1 MRKQLGFLALAIIF
15 LLLPL
20 PSCAKKQAPSC
31 REVLTALIDAEGQA
45 LPAGRIYDMRA
56 GEDGAERLP
65 DSLLPAL
72 LGEGKMPAVSN
83 AWLDCA
89 MFLSVTEHP
98 CELIIFLCTSRDA
111 ATDTARLLCS
121 RLDAIKVSKSSEK
134 YSDMLSAARVG
145 IYKNYA
151 FLIISRDPA
160 AAQKTLEKILR

>member
-1 MRKQLGFLALAIIF
+1 MRKKLGFLALAIIF

-31 REVLTALIDAEGQA
+31 REVLNAMMQAEGQA

-56 GEDGAERLP
+56 DEDSAERLP

-72 LGEGKMPAVSN
+72 LGEGRSPAVSD
-83 AWLDCA
+83 AWLDSA

-98 CELIIFLCTSRDA
+98 CELMILLCSSNDA
-111 ATDTARLLCS
+111 AIDTARLLCS
-121 RLDAIKVSKSSEK
+121 RLDAIKVSKTSEK
-134 YSDMLSAARVG
+134 YADMISAARVG

-160 AAQKTLEKILR
+160 AVQKALEKMLR

>member
-1 MRKQLGFLALAIIF
+1 MKKRYRYLAFFLILVFGA
-15 LLLPL
+15 L

-31 REVLTALIDAEGQA
+31 REVINAMMQAEGQA

-56 GEDGAERLP
+56 DEDSAERLP

-72 LGEGKMPAVSN
+72 LGEGKMPAVSD

-98 CELIIFLCTSRDA
+98 CELIIFLCASSEA

-121 RLDAIKVSKSSEK
+121 HLDAVRVSKTSPK
-134 YSDMLSAARVG
+134 YADMISAARVG

-151 FLIISRDPA
+151 FLIISRDVA
-160 AAQKTLEKILR
+160 ASEGALKKMLR